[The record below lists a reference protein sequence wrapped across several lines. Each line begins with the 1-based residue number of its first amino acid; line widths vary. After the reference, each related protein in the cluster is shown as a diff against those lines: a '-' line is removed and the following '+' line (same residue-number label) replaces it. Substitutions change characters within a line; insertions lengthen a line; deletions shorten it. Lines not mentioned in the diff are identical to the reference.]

1 MIFFLYSFLY
11 LTFLRSLT
19 ICSIT
24 FFSFSFSTLCFPHIL
39 FIISKVSRVMCLN
52 DFQNILQVVSVVSI
66 ITIKRKNISNPLSL
80 VEYTLFKIY
89 ICLTTTFLNQLAL
102 FVFIDIFTIL
112 VNAQSPL
119 FSKIIFT
126 RKIINNLYK

>member
-24 FFSFSFSTLCFPHIL
+24 FFFFSFSTLCFPHIL

-80 VEYTLFKIY
+80 VGYTLFKIY

-102 FVFIDIFTIL
+102 FIFIDSFYNFSQCLVSFIFYNFIH
-112 VNAQSPL
+112 QYPKS
-119 FSKIIFT
+119 S
-126 RKIINNLYK
+126 R